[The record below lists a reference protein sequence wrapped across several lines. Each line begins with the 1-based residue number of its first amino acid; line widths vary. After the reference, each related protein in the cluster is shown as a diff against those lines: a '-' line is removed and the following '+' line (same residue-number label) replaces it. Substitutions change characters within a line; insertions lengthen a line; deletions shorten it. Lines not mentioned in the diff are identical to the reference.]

1 MQLWR
6 LSGADYAERL
16 DGGYGLALDGRWNG
30 RGRPVTYC
38 STGPAL
44 CVLEKLVHID
54 DAALLPDEMML
65 VRYDAPDALNV
76 EEVPLD
82 SLPDRWRMSRSLTMA
97 MGNTWLDGVSACLL
111 RVPSV
116 IVPVADTGDRNVL
129 INHRHED
136 AASIA
141 VSRIEPFRYDPRLFA
156 RG

>member
-6 LSGADYAERL
+6 LSAGAYAERF
-16 DGGYGLALDGRWNG
+16 DGGYGLENDGRWNG

-44 CVLEKLVHID
+44 CVLEKLVHIRDASLFPD
-54 DAALLPDEMML
+54 DMVF
-65 VRYDAPDALNV
+65 VRYEAPDDLQV

-82 SLPDRWRMSRSLTMA
+82 GLPERWNTRGDLTKRL
-97 MGNTWLDGVSACLL
+97 GSDWLDGVSACLL

-116 IVPVADTGDRNVL
+116 IVPIADTRDRNVL

-136 AASIA
+136 ARRITL
-141 VSRIEPFRYDPRLFA
+141 SRIETFRYDRRLFTF
-156 RG
+156 G

>member
-1 MQLWR
+1 M
-6 LSGADYAERL
+6 
-16 DGGYGLALDGRWNG
+16 
-30 RGRPVTYC
+30 
-38 STGPAL
+38 
-44 CVLEKLVHID
+44 HID